1 MQIIERGTLLVGY
14 VSICNQSG
22 CFIRISSDLTVRA
35 ATHELQHHSAY
46 YVAGRCVVCRVVSV
60 TKDKRVHV
68 SLKEHFVKT
77 GISLSAHDLR
87 KGKLVDCSLLAAAH
101 RKLFVEIKGSSF
113 RGKIKIRSEFQPAES
128 LVCKVIKCDKSQQ
141 PPKFKLDIV
150 DESQIN
156 PKEVVNRAT
165 SSALES

>member
-1 MQIIERGTLLVGY
+1 MGALFAFRPISLSELMNSSITARTMLL
-14 VSICNQSG
+14 
-22 CFIRISSDLTVRA
+22 T
-35 ATHELQHHSAY
+35 
-46 YVAGRCVVCRVVSV
+46 GRCVVCRVVSV

-141 PPKFKLDIV
+141 PLYFKLDIE

-165 SSALES
+165 SSALQD